1 MAAPIPFLRFARIA
15 AGDLTPLPARE
26 HDADVHLS
34 AAVDWLCRAQDIGPD
49 DGVSYGFSLRGG
61 WRPSYIE
68 TTGYI
73 TCTFFNLAHAF
84 SRDEYRG
91 RAIRMARWLRSVQN
105 TDGSFSNPRYAPGR
119 GIVFDTGQD
128 LFGLV
133 RAYQE
138 TGEEALLDSARRA
151 GDWLV
156 EVADPH
162 GRWTRNTHLDVPHV
176 YNSRVAWALLELHG
190 VDPRPGYE
198 RVARANLDWAASR
211 QRDNGWFDDVGFER
225 GVAPF
230 THTIAYA
237 IRGLWEASRLVPEP
251 AWERAAVAG
260 ADAMLSRL
268 RRDGFIPGQI
278 DPEGRPAAR
287 YCCLTGNAQIAIV
300 WAKLFAHA
308 GADRYRDAAVRA
320 TRYVMST
327 QDVDTADDDLR
338 GAIKGSQ
345 PIWGRYS
352 PMTYP
357 NWATKFYVDALLA
370 TRGWS

>member
-1 MAAPIPFLRFARIA
+1 LMSGLGDDSVDRGDDPRQGGGPPERRFGRRRDYARPPRGDLWPERAAQATLLQRWAPGPIFPGDGPAPRRLRHWRRGPGDFPSFRPARRGGRLVSCSLRRVLRRISVMAAPIPFLRFARIA

-237 IRGLWEASRLVPEP
+237 
-251 AWERAAVAG
+251 
-260 ADAMLSRL
+260 
-268 RRDGFIPGQI
+268 
-278 DPEGRPAAR
+278 
-287 YCCLTGNAQIAIV
+287 
-300 WAKLFAHA
+300 
-308 GADRYRDAAVRA
+308 
-320 TRYVMST
+320 
-327 QDVDTADDDLR
+327 
-338 GAIKGSQ
+338 
-345 PIWGRYS
+345 
-352 PMTYP
+352 
-357 NWATKFYVDALLA
+357 
-370 TRGWS
+370 